1 MTELNKEKILYALR
15 CISGEFVK
23 CSECA
28 FYNKRQIFP
37 ECREHAG
44 KSALALIKELTEE
57 NERLRAELRT
67 TSDLFTASNDFLI
80 AECARYKRYYLNHE
94 YDKLE
99 ADVKADTVRKMQ
111 ERIKAEKFHHKN
123 FGDLVYLADIDRIA
137 KEMEEE
143 T

>member
-44 KSALALIKELTEE
+44 KSALSLIKEITEE
-57 NERLRAELRT
+57 NQRLRDRLCELNAKIYELQRNERNT
-67 TSDLFTASNDFLI
+67 T
-80 AECARYKRYYLNHE
+80 
-94 YDKLE
+94 
-99 ADVKADTVRKMQ
+99 
-111 ERIKAEKFHHKN
+111 
-123 FGDLVYLADIDRIA
+123 
-137 KEMEEE
+137 
-143 T
+143 